1 MLLNEIL
8 FHLNIEIRNIFFI
21 QRPRTFMNARLAQ
34 ERTTQRAIDRDF
46 APGPAALRTNFSFN
60 AGAMPSGTPL
70 FTQLTED
77 IHRQTS
83 LSYHREMP
91 RTDLY
96 LKVEIDIDV
105 KEQPE
110 RLALEICRQI
120 RRVYGVRA
128 AELLNV
134 VDRES

>member
-1 MLLNEIL
+1 
-8 FHLNIEIRNIFFI
+8 
-21 QRPRTFMNARLAQ
+21 
-34 ERTTQRAIDRDF
+34 
-46 APGPAALRTNFSFN
+46 
-60 AGAMPSGTPL
+60 
-70 FTQLTED
+70 
-77 IHRQTS
+77 
-83 LSYHREMP
+83 
-91 RTDLY
+91 